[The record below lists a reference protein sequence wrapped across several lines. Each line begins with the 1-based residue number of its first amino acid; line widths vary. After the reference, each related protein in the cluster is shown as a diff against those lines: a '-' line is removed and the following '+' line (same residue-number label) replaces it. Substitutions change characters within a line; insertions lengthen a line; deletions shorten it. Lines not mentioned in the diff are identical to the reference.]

1 MGQEGSKQGAPAP
14 VAGAGAVAPVA
25 PVAGA
30 GAGARGAVVR
40 AASAARE
47 KAAAVAAAA
56 ARALEAAAARAN
68 TVLPA
73 PAAVPA
79 AAVPAAAETV
89 LPAAAET
96 VLPVA
101 IVAPKPELADKVGN
115 LIRAAQALPP
125 KTGGGKK
132 RKHTKKRK
140 STKRKSIKRKS
151 IKRKSIKRKHTKKR
165 HRMVKDNKDKSCPIC
180 SSKMSV
186 SARYP
191 NMICHECSEK
201 TLNEK
206 GEPISFYN
214 KDHTGGFYSLVDKEK
229 GNVHDCFVEGH
240 KCYADEAR
248 FGGIVIQL
256 SQ

>member
-25 PVAGA
+25 PVAPVAGA
-30 GAGARGAVVR
+30 GAGAGAGAAAGARGAVVR

-73 PAAVPA
+73 PAAVAA

-140 STKRKSIKRKS
+140 ST
-151 IKRKSIKRKHTKKR
+151 KRKHTKKR